1 VSDNKTAYSGKD
13 YPVHSS
19 GPWMEI
25 TIETYGDGHR
35 EITIDGKRY
44 WVKEKR
50 NFQLSSVG
58 PTWSS
63 IPCRVTAFK
72 VEESCE

>member
-1 VSDNKTAYSGKD
+1 
-13 YPVHSS
+13 
-19 GPWMEI
+19 MEI

-44 WVKEKR
+44 WVKETR

-58 PTWSS
+58 PTMDK
-63 IPCRVTAFK
+63 IPCRVMAFK
-72 VEESCE
+72 VEEVCE

>member
-1 VSDNKTAYSGKD
+1 MFRHRNTYRRNKEDTVSDNKTAYSGKD

-44 WVKEKR
+44 WVR
-50 NFQLSSVG
+50 AILRG
-58 PTWSS
+58 G
-63 IPCRVTAFK
+63 I
-72 VEESCE
+72 

>member
-1 VSDNKTAYSGKD
+1 
-13 YPVHSS
+13 
-19 GPWMEI
+19 MEI

-50 NFQLSSVG
+50 NFQLSSMASFRL
-58 PTWSS
+58 SS
-63 IPCRVTAFK
+63 GRWPQEITTMARPGKAATPVRGTT
-72 VEESCE
+72 

>member
-1 VSDNKTAYSGKD
+1 
-13 YPVHSS
+13 
-19 GPWMEI
+19 MEI

-58 PTWSS
+58 PTMDKNT
-63 IPCRVTAFK
+63 RTVDKAQT
-72 VEESCE
+72 